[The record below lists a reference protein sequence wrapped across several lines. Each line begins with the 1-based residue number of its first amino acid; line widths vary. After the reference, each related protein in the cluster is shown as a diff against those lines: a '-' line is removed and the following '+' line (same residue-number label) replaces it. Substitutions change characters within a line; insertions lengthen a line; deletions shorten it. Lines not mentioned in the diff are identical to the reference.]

1 MGFYLNP
8 SADGFEEVLNGRL
21 YVDKTGLISYINR
34 VLGTT
39 QKLTCFSRPR
49 RFGKSFAAKMLAAYY
64 SKGAD
69 SKALFSG
76 LKISK
81 DSTFEK
87 HLNQY
92 DVLSLDITW
101 FISIAQSIETTVVE
115 MQQYII
121 DELRETFP
129 HCVGANVKSLPV
141 ALSQISA
148 KSDRKFFIIID
159 EWDALFREA
168 KDNVELQKSYI
179 QFLRGLFKGMQISQ
193 FIIGA
198 YMTGILPIKKYGTQ
212 SALTDFFEYTMLEP
226 GSLAE
231 YVGFTEEEV
240 CQLCHDHNLDFGE
253 AHRWYDGYQFD
264 RIGHVYNPNSI
275 IKAILNQKFSNY
287 WTQTETY
294 ESLRVY
300 IDLNY
305 DGLKQS
311 IIDMLGGKKC
321 RIDTGTFQNDMTSLA
336 SRDDVFTLLAH
347 LGYLAYDID
356 NKEVFIPNEEVRE
369 EFIRAVKNGTRPEL
383 IKAIE
388 TSDKLL
394 AATLRMDEETVAD
407 LIESAH
413 NANTAPNYY
422 NNEQALRSVVVMAY
436 LSCIDHYT
444 RFEELA
450 SGKGYMDILFLPNQT
465 SDKPALII
473 ELKWNKGVEYAINQI
488 KDKNYTQ
495 FAKKFGYTGK
505 ILLVGISYDAKTK
518 KHLCKIEKLE

>member
-64 SKGAD
+64 SNGAD
-69 SKALFSG
+69 SKTLFNG

-148 KSDRKFFIIID
+148 KSGRKFFIIID

-240 CQLCHDHNLDFGE
+240 CQLCHEHNLDFGE

-287 WTQTETY
+287 WAQTETY
-294 ESLRVY
+294 ESFRVY

-311 IIDMLGGKKC
+311 TIDMLGGKRC

-369 EFIRAVKNGTRPEL
+369 EFIRAVKNRVYGY
-383 IKAIE
+383 
-388 TSDKLL
+388 SF
-394 AATLRMDEETVAD
+394 
-407 LIESAH
+407 SA
-413 NANTAPNYY
+413 
-422 NNEQALRSVVVMAY
+422 
-436 LSCIDHYT
+436 
-444 RFEELA
+444 
-450 SGKGYMDILFLPNQT
+450 
-465 SDKPALII
+465 
-473 ELKWNKGVEYAINQI
+473 
-488 KDKNYTQ
+488 
-495 FAKKFGYTGK
+495 
-505 ILLVGISYDAKTK
+505 
-518 KHLCKIEKLE
+518 